1 LLQVNVLNPKHEL
14 MNTTT
19 LIIHPKDP
27 STVFLNKVYDSITE
41 KQVIQGGLTKKQ
53 VLTQIEIHERILM
66 MGHGSPSGLFAIGQ
80 FPRTSSYIIDNEMVS
95 ILKKKRNNVFI
106 WCYAEKFIEALNLP
120 GFATGMFISE
130 VGEAFYCGLKGIDQK
145 TVDESNTIF
154 VNEISKTINLD
165 SEGIYENIIN
175 GDYKLL
181 AETNPVAKYNYD
193 RMYYS

>member
-1 LLQVNVLNPKHEL
+1 
-14 MNTTT
+14 MNTNT

-41 KQVIQGGLTKKQ
+41 KQVIQGGLTKQ
-53 VLTQIEIHERILM
+53 EVFTQIETHERILM

-80 FPRTSSYIIDNEMVS
+80 FPRTSSYIVDNEMVS

-106 WCYAEKFIEALNLP
+106 WCYAEQFLETLDLP

-154 VNEISKTINLD
+154 VNEVSETIDLD
-165 SEGIYENIIN
+165 SASIYEHIMNSE
-175 GDYKLL
+175 YKLL

-193 RMYYS
+193 RMYYRS